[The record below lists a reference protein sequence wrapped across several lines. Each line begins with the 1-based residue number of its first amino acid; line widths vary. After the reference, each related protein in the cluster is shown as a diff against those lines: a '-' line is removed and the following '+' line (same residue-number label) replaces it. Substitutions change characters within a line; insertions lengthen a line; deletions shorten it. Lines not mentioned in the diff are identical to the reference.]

1 MPSLR
6 PVLLGIAGVAL
17 SATMLNAASHEAEN
31 PAVKA
36 RKAQMQLYA
45 FNLGTL
51 GAMAQEKIAYDAGA
65 AAMAAKNLA
74 ALAHLDAGAMW
85 PEGTDNFS
93 IEGTRALPDIWS
105 NFPDV
110 GAKAQALQVAAD
122 AMAAAAGTDLASLQA
137 AMGPLG
143 GACGDCHKAYRAS
156 E

>member
-1 MPSLR
+1 MPKVSTLT
-6 PVLLGIAGVAL
+6 LGLAGAAL
-17 SATMLNAASHEAEN
+17 SASMLFAASHEAAN

-36 RKAQMQLYA
+36 RQAQMQLYA

-51 GAMAQEKIAYDAGA
+51 GAMAQEKIAYDGEA

-74 ALAHLDAGAMW
+74 ALSHLDASAMW
-85 PEGTDNFS
+85 PAGTDADS
-93 IEGTRALPDIWS
+93 LPGTRALPDIWA

-110 GAKAQALQVAAD
+110 AEKAQALQVAAD
-122 AMAAAAGTDLASLQA
+122 AMAEAAGTDLASLQA

-143 GACGDCHKAYRAS
+143 GACGGCHKSYRAS